1 MRIAATALVAATLAM
16 AMTAPAQS
24 QTQATQ
30 PQGQTQAPVTSSASS
45 SASESTSASASASSS
60 APVYTAADEAAGR
73 AGDIAA
79 LRRTVQHYIDAG
91 DFKTAVVWARLGAD
105 KDDTACEMALAKL
118 LSGADLGPPDLLH
131 AFMWADIA
139 AAKHDP
145 DLGADA
151 IDLRDEIRHKM
162 DTDQIMDAKAAEG
175 KWRATHH
182 H

>member
-30 PQGQTQAPVTSSASS
+30 PQGQIQAPVTSSASS
-45 SASESTSASASASSS
+45 SASESASSS

-139 AAKHDP
+139 AAKHEP

>member
-24 QTQATQ
+24 QTQATP
-30 PQGQTQAPVTSSASS
+30 PQGQTQASASATSSASS
-45 SASESTSASASASSS
+45 SASESTSASSS
-60 APVYTAADEAAGR
+60 APVYTTADEGAGR

-79 LRRTVQHYIDAG
+79 LRRTLQHYVDAG

-118 LSGADLGPPDLLH
+118 LSGSDLGPPDLLH
-131 AFMWADIA
+131 AFMWADVA

-145 DLGADA
+145 ALGADA

>member
-45 SASESTSASASASSS
+45 SASESTSASSS

-79 LRRTVQHYIDAG
+79 LHRTLQHYIDAK

-118 LSGADLGPPDLLH
+118 LSGNDLGPPDLLH
-131 AFMWADIA
+131 AYMWADIA

-151 IDLRDEIRHKM
+151 GDLRDEIRHKM

-175 KWRATHH
+175 KWRAAHH

>member
-16 AMTAPAQS
+16 ATTAPAQS
-24 QTQATQ
+24 QTQAAQ
-30 PQGQTQAPVTSSASS
+30 LQGQTQGSATSLASS
-45 SASESTSASASASSS
+45 SASESTSASSS

-79 LRRTVQHYIDAG
+79 LRRTLQHYVDAG

-118 LSGADLGPPDLLH
+118 LSGSDLGPPDLLH

-175 KWRATHH
+175 KWRAAHH